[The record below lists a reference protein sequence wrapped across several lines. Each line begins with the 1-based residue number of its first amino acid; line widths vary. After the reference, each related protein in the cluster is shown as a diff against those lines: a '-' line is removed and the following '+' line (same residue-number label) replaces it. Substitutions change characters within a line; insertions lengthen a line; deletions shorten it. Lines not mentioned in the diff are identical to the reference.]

1 MTRPARHKWTFAAR
15 FRRHSFGWRSQTPIK
30 RIREAVKEIRAMTR
44 KDPLLGAEGAVR
56 LLEKLSPALEQVDS
70 SSGAIGNAVNNA
82 ISALVP
88 VIANAPADDN
98 LRGKWLERL
107 WKAIEVDDMPYLE
120 LLPEYWGV
128 LCHSPELASRWADE
142 FAPIV
147 REAWSQDQG
156 VRGRCFKGTDACL
169 SALFRAGR
177 YKEILELLDL
187 APHKSWDYRKWGVKA
202 LVAMGENEEAIH
214 YAEDSRGLNE
224 PDSQISEACEEIL
237 LADGRFEDAY
247 RHYAIEANQKATYL
261 ATFRTIAKKYPN
273 KEPGEI
279 LSDLVSS
286 SPGSEGKWF
295 AAARSAGLYPKA
307 IELANK
313 SPCDPKTLT
322 RAARDM
328 KSKEPRFAMEAGMAA
343 LRWLLAG
350 YGYEVTGHD
359 VLDAYDLTIEAAE
372 NAGCDKETLE
382 RIRIMVASKTSADHL
397 VVRILGARLG
407 LAINR

>member
-1 MTRPARHKWTFAAR
+1 MARASRYKWTFASH

-30 RIREAVKEIRAMTR
+30 RIREAVKEIKSVSR
-44 KDPLLGAEGAVR
+44 KDPSLGAEGAVR

-70 SSGAIGNAVNNA
+70 SSGAIGNAVNSA
-82 ISALVP
+82 ISDLVP
-88 VIANAPADDN
+88 IIANAPADDN

-107 WKAIEVDDMPYLE
+107 WKAVEADDMPYLE
-120 LLPEYWGV
+120 LLPEYWGA
-128 LCHSPELASRWADE
+128 LCHSPELASQWADRSVSM
-142 FAPIV
+142 V
-147 REAWSQDQG
+147 REIWSQGQR
-156 VRGRCFKGTDACL
+156 VRGSFKKTSACL

-177 YKEILELLDL
+177 YREVMELLDL
-187 APHKSWDYRKWGVKA
+187 MPHKFWHYRKWGVKA
-202 LVAMGENEEAIH
+202 LVATGKSKEAIH

-237 LADGRFEDAY
+237 LAEGKSEDAY
-247 RHYAIEANQKATYL
+247 RQYAIEANQKTTYL
-261 ATFRTIAKKYPN
+261 ATFRAIRKKYPN
-273 KEPGEI
+273 KEPEEI

-286 SPGSEGKWF
+286 SQGNEGKWF
-295 AAARSAGLYPKA
+295 AAARSAGLYRKA

-313 SPCDPKTLT
+313 GPCNPKTLT

-328 KSKEPRFAMEAGMAA
+328 KSKEPRFALEAGIAA

-359 VLDAYDLTIEAAE
+359 VLDAYEFTMEAAK
-372 NAGCDKETLE
+372 NAGCDRETLE
-382 RIRIMVASKTSADHL
+382 RIRAMVASKTSTDHF

-407 LAINR
+407 LAIYR